1 MVYIAADAGLD
12 TSMRPEL
19 AGGIGTAR
27 ARLVLE
33 AGGLAEVSR
42 AAVGL
47 GLGLWEYFPE
57 AAFNDVGKSPV
68 VSWRNDERDFQLAF
82 CDDFYR
88 GVRFVEL
95 AGADDRKIHAWIER
109 LRGELA
115 LAYVNDVLARA
126 ARDGRTSAEKIRDVR
141 ELSCLAVLWND
152 EIASAFSRHLNDEDA
167 EVRFHAVL
175 VANYLVSQPKI
186 DAAFRGM
193 AASDPD
199 PVVRACAA
207 ELLQGGFNAPDLPL
221 AVNLAIEPAV
231 PRRRVMELAWG
242 AKLRFAGRRRETRAF
257 NWISFDGRVGLTYV
271 DDPTRA
277 PHLLLCGELD
287 DVRPLAAEL
296 AKEPGLLDEPAVLS
310 SLSSEQDP
318 DLCRT
323 RLAQASWMLVSRSF
337 EPAWRGPIER
347 CAAHPHASVRGEV
360 VRALAATGGS
370 GADILERLTRDEDAR
385 VRGLA
390 RKLLRL
396 FAVMA
401 PSAQKG
407 DLTQELDCARTAPD
421 GEDDGLL
428 HGVVPRHL
436 KLNSPW
442 PFAQKG
448 WCFERCLL
456 PRVLGGFTFT
466 FTSLDGATT
475 LHTSFDPRPNVR
487 LVAVEGRDAQAVLD
501 AYLAETN
508 GSPLAKRERDL
519 EQLCAGRA
527 TDDDV
532 LARAAE
538 LGFLNPAKWGDLY
551 PKLLLPTA
559 VTLRDELS
567 SSAAT
572 SGTASDLAAA
582 CDAALRGE
590 IVRALEWLSA
600 VLTADDATRFPQA
613 KALAR
618 ELLRGSA
625 RPTTLQKA
633 WQAGAAAKLAL
644 HETEDTQER
653 ISAIRREISWRL

>member
-1 MVYIAADAGLD
+1 MVYIAANAGLD
-12 TSMRPEL
+12 TTLCPEL

-47 GLGLWEYFPE
+47 GLGLWEYIPE

-68 VSWRNDERDFQLAF
+68 VSWRNDARDFQLAF

-88 GVRFVEL
+88 GVRFVDL
-95 AGADDRKIHAWIER
+95 AGADDGKVHAWVER

-115 LAYVNDVLARA
+115 LTYLNDVLARA
-126 ARDGRTSAEKIRDVR
+126 ARDGRTSTEKVRDVR
-141 ELSCLAVLWND
+141 ELACLAVLWND
-152 EIASAFSRHLNDEDA
+152 EIASAFLRRLDDEDA

-186 DAAFRGM
+186 GAAFRRI
-193 AASDPD
+193 AESDPD

-207 ELLQGGFNAPDLPL
+207 ELLQGGFDAPDLPL
-221 AVNLAIEPAV
+221 VTNLAIEPGV
-231 PRRRVMELAWG
+231 PRHRIMSLAWA
-242 AKLRFAGRRRETRAF
+242 AKLRFAGRRRETQAF
-257 NWISFDGRVGLTYV
+257 NWISFDRRVGLTYV
-271 DDPTRA
+271 ADPTRA
-277 PHLLLCGELD
+277 PRLLLCGEPD
-287 DVRPLAAEL
+287 AVGSLAAEL
-296 AKEPGLLDEPAVLS
+296 AREPGLLDESAVLA

-318 DLCRT
+318 ELCRT
-323 RLAQASWMLVSRSF
+323 RLAQASWMLVGRSV

-347 CAAHPHASVRGEV
+347 CAAHPDASVRCEA

-370 GADILERLTRDEDAR
+370 GTDILERLSRDDDAR

-390 RKLLRL
+390 RKLLRV

-421 GEDDGLL
+421 GEDDGLV
-428 HGVVPRHL
+428 HGVVPRHV
-436 KLNSPW
+436 KLTSPW

-448 WCFERCLL
+448 WCFQRCLL
-456 PRVLGGFTFT
+456 PRVIGGFIIT

-475 LHTSFDPRPNVR
+475 LHTSLDPRPNVR
-487 LVAVEGRDAQAVLD
+487 LVAVEGHDAQAVLD
-501 AYLAETN
+501 AYLAEVN
-508 GSPLAKRERDL
+508 GSQLAKRERDL

-527 TDDDV
+527 ADDDV

-538 LGFLNPAKWGDLY
+538 LGFLNPSRWGDLY
-551 PKLLLPTA
+551 PRLLLPTA

-567 SSAAT
+567 SSGAT

-582 CDAALRGE
+582 CDSALRGE
-590 IVRALEWLSA
+590 IVRALERLSVA
-600 VLTADDATRFPQA
+600 LTADDASRFPGA

-625 RPTTLQKA
+625 RPMTLQKA
-633 WQAGAAAKLAL
+633 WLAGAAAKLAL
-644 HETEDTQER
+644 HESADTQER
-653 ISAIRREISWRL
+653 ISAIRREISWML